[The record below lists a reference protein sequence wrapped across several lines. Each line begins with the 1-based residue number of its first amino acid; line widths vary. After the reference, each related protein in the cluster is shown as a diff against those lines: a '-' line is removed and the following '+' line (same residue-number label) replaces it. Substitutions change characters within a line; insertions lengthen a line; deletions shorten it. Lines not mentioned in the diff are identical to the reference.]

1 MRSPPPGMRN
11 VPKYFGVAR
20 PCSLESRE
28 VGWCESGFRAAVANA
43 RLRSAGL
50 DVRVASQEDFKVEAL
65 CWTCTCVSG
74 DFRTSIEQSY
84 ASSVSNL
91 AHEHTTAV
99 LMWAFITYRAEGA
112 RLPMLVW

>member
-1 MRSPPPGMRN
+1 MVGRTYEKTRLQADRIIKQVGKSKR
-11 VPKYFGVAR
+11 
-20 PCSLESRE
+20 CSAEK
-28 VGWCESGFRAAVANA
+28 AAVANA